1 MKQRVFSIIKRFTVL
16 TAALSVLLFASCS
29 NLVDMEKINLTPK
42 KSEQEINPVQN
53 IEIGQKVKISFSVAE
68 TARSA
73 YPVVDCK
80 SFNSFVLKCDGVVIE
95 QWFKDAETGDSAYKM
110 MMRKSSIEVDAGE
123 HTFEL
128 TGSVAS
134 GTIYKDEVTQT
145 VTEGSTLSFSLKLA
159 KIPSSENGYFNWNI
173 TLPSSANSA
182 AVRKITCAL
191 YATED
196 GATYSTTPTATT
208 SSSVTY
214 PFVYSSNST
223 LTEWNTTS
231 YYYTFPAGIYVAV
244 YSFYA
249 YDGTNTYGEYL
260 GSWEDIVGIIPS
272 YTTTYVQTIP
282 ELNKT
287 YTITYNLNGGSG
299 NSSRYYSAQNDL
311 THQIPTKSNRIFAGW
326 YTTSDFTGEPQT
338 GWEAHSRIGDLSLYA
353 KWNYSMV
360 FNANDSEEAPAEGEM
375 ETLTQLEGI
384 TITIPTALFTRE
396 GYVFKGWSTSADGSG
411 TFYQPGDSYP
421 GTSNIT
427 LYAQWMERAEGE
439 VSVTYFANGGTRVD
453 MQVVDGGSTIAAPET
468 SRTGYNLDGWYTS
481 ADAGQTLSDTAFEFG
496 EDGDTVTEDI
506 MLYAKW
512 SPKVFTI
519 TYYDADATL
528 TDKAFSGTHAVV
540 YPAVH
545 TYGRETVLDA
555 PVAADSDETFTGWYT
570 ASDGTGTAVT
580 SLGATDYAESV
591 PALYAGYMQT
601 KFHISADGDDT
612 AGTGKADAPFATL
625 SKAVAAITGL
635 GRRADYTIVVH
646 GEVLSNSYSLYIGTS
661 YADSLTICGA
671 SGNDTDILD
680 GNNSGTVLYIETS
693 VPVTIKNLKITNGN
707 TSRTYYGGGITLYS
721 GNLTLAEGALITNNK
736 STYTFNTNYWSSYG
750 YQYGGGGIFVMKGN
764 LIMEEGAEI
773 SSNEANMSGGG
784 VFLCGNGSDTTF
796 TMNGGVIRDNTVL
809 SDNNYSYSYN
819 GGGGVYV
826 YGYSSRTVFTMN
838 GGEITG
844 NSVPNATGSGNG
856 GGGIYVYNN
865 NNNAAFTMNG
875 GTIHDNTCYGLG
887 KNVRNAGT
895 FNMTD
900 GVVSDTDATSGVY
913 NNGTL
918 SMIGGDIAGT
928 VLNAGSLYM
937 SGGRTENIRQQ
948 SSLYMS
954 GSASCGK
961 VTLYSNC
968 VLTINGELTGET
980 PVAEIVPSS
989 YTAGQKLI
997 TVSGETLTQEL
1008 ADKFALKDNGTPW
1021 SIIAEEDGA
1030 YLRRTVYSITY
1041 KDKNGE
1047 ELSGTLD
1054 EDAALTHTY
1063 GTSTTLPIP
1072 EREGYAFQG
1081 WHKLP
1086 DCSDAAIT
1094 RIAADEIREN
1104 ITLYTYWT
1112 HEVVSFVINNSS
1124 LTITKTE
1131 AEDGTVTLTAADGYK
1146 AYMWDVDGESVG
1158 TVIAGASVSADGK
1171 MLTFNKSNIIKGM
1184 SYLISVTA
1192 NNQNGLADH
1201 ASVSVKKQE
1210 AE

>member
-1 MKQRVFSIIKRFTVL
+1 MKQKFFNKLRSFAAAAAVL
-16 TAALSVLLFASCS
+16 SAVLLVSCS
-29 NLVDMEKINLTPK
+29 NLIEE
-42 KSEQEINPVQN
+42 EQIKVVPQKPVEQPVKAG
-53 IEIGQKVKISFSVAE
+53 EKVKVKLIVAD

-73 YPVVDCK
+73 YPEVPCK
-80 SFNSFVLKCDGVVIE
+80 DFDSFMLKCDGTVIE
-95 QWFKDAETGDSAYKM
+95 QWVYDAEQGFTAYEMLCKA
-110 MMRKSSIEVDAGE
+110 EVELTTGE
-123 HTFEL
+123 HTLEL
-128 TGSVAS
+128 TGSVAG
-134 GTIYKDEVTQT
+134 GTLYKDEVTTT
-145 VTEGSTLSFSLKLA
+145 VTAGTSLTFNLSLA
-159 KIPSSENGYFNWNI
+159 KFGTGKGSFIWNLSLSSYTGASI
-173 TLPSSANSA
+173 T
-182 AVRKITCAL
+182 KITCDIFK
-191 YATED
+191 TED
-196 GATYSTTPTATT
+196 GITYDPTVIGTQQSINNNSGVT
-208 SSSVTY
+208 GWSVSSSPWNLDAGKYIVVYNFYTSLYGSGSAVTL
-214 PFVYSSNST
+214 V
-223 LTEWNTTS
+223 
-231 YYYTFPAGIYVAV
+231 
-244 YSFYA
+244 
-249 YDGTNTYGEYL
+249 
-260 GSWEDIVGIIPS
+260 GSWEDVVGIVPERTTN
-272 YTTTYVQTIP
+272 YTQNIT
-282 ELNKT
+282 ELNKR
-287 YTITYNLNGGSG
+287 YLINYNLNGGSG
-299 NSSRYYSAQNDL
+299 AQNRFYTTQNDVTL
-311 THQIPTKSNRIFAGW
+311 VTPEKTNRTFAGW
-326 YTTSDFTGEPQT
+326 YTTEDFTGEPVT
-338 GWEAHSRIGDLSLYA
+338 GWKKRTHAGSITFYA
-353 KWNYSMV
+353 KWTYDIT
-360 FNANDSEEAPAEGEM
+360 FNMNDTSEAPVEGSVNTM
-375 ETLTQLEGI
+375 TQLEG
-384 TITIPTALFTRE
+384 TSVTLPSTGFTRT
-396 GYVFKGWSTSADGSG
+396 GYVFKGWNTAANGSG
-411 TFYQPGDSYP
+411 TFYEPGS
-421 GTSNIT
+421 TFSSAVHT
-427 LYAQWMERAEGE
+427 ALYAQWLERAENE
-439 VSVTYFANGGTRVD
+439 VSVRYYANGGTRVD
-453 MQVVDGGSTIAAPET
+453 MQVVEGGSTLTAPET
-468 SRTGYNLDGWYTS
+468 TRTGYNLTGWFTSSDG
-481 ADAGQTLSDTAFEFG
+481 GVTLSDTAFAFG
-496 EDGDTVTEDI
+496 DDGDTVTEDI
-506 MLYAKW
+506 VLYAKW

-555 PVAADSDETFTGWYT
+555 PVAADSDETFIGWYT

-591 PALYAGYMQT
+591 PALYARYMQT

-625 SKAVAAITGL
+625 SKAVTAITGQ

-721 GNLTLAEGALITNNK
+721 GNLTLADGALITNNK

-764 LIMEEGAEI
+764 LIMEEGSEI

-784 VFLCGNGSDTTF
+784 VFLCGYGSATTF

-809 SDNNYSYSYN
+809 SDNTYSYSYN

-826 YGYSSRTVFTMN
+826 YGYSSSTVFTMN

-844 NSVPNATGSGNG
+844 NSVPNATASGNG